1 MSFHEELLQS
11 CLRVCGTAF
20 GKRGRW
26 LRRASDESQAPFGAD
41 AQPQGQLFLMAFR
54 AKGLMR
60 RFLPRFLAK
69 RTVLGKEN
77 AVIR

>member
-1 MSFHEELLQS
+1 MTFHEEFFQS
-11 CLRVCGTAF
+11 CLPVCGTVWQ
-20 GKRGRW
+20 KRRW
-26 LRRASDESQAPFGAD
+26 LRRASGETQTPFGAD
-41 AQPQGQLFLMAFR
+41 VQPQGRLFMMAFR
-54 AKGLMR
+54 AKGLVQ